1 MQQEQIDLGHKR
13 TCPHCGAKY
22 YDFYQEELDCPQ
34 CGKSIEAI
42 NITKP
47 KRGRKAGI
55 NAATP
60 SKRNMR
66 RSHHRAGTQLFA
78 EDKKSGELRR
88 PHHIDLS
95 TGMYRGKQIIIK
107 KSKKDKEAE
116 GQAPVNTDETT
127 KTIEAPAASK

>member
-55 NAATP
+55 SAATP
-60 SKRNMR
+60 SKPAKENDELKDLIEETED
-66 RSHHRAGTQLFA
+66 ADTQTEYTDNLA
-78 EDKKSGELRR
+78 EDIS
-88 PHHIDLS
+88 IDIP
-95 TGMYRGKQIIIK
+95 T
-107 KSKKDKEAE
+107 DKTEE
-116 GQAPVNTDETT
+116 ET
-127 KTIEAPAASK
+127 S